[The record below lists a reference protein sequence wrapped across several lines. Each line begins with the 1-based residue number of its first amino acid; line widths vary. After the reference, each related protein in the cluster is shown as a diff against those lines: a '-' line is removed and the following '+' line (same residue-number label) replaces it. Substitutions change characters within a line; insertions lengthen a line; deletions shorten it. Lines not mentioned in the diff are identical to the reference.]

1 MHEQIKKVASCLY
14 SVKTVIAAVLM
25 LFVVGTG
32 TAFAQQSGRTITGKV
47 LDENNQPMPGVTII
61 IDGTTKGTMTG
72 PDGTSFLN
80 KFLPVQLSLFLVS
93 DTPTRFF
100 LKVSPTI
107 RSSLFSFR
115 DVGGDRCRGL
125 RTAEENL
132 CDRRHLRQLPQP
144 ICARPH
150 PPVLQCPCRSCDRS

>member
-72 PDGTSFLN
+72 PPDFVTF
-80 KFLPVQLSLFLVS
+80 Q
-93 DTPTRFF
+93 
-100 LKVSPTI
+100 
-107 RSSLFSFR
+107 RSK
-115 DVGGDRCRGL
+115 
-125 RTAEENL
+125 
-132 CDRRHLRQLPQP
+132 
-144 ICARPH
+144 
-150 PPVLQCPCRSCDRS
+150 